1 MNIPET
7 LLKYQHYVSKL
18 SKHHL
23 DIFSSVF
30 TEDDILKQQ
39 HKTWTLQISLH
50 EQDICG
56 SCAAL
61 SVCRK
66 FPLLQVKQNSK
77 PTKRHSLGGILVDLL
92 NKDFTDFTA
101 SRLDILLMLGNMLTM
116 SKLKYYLYLNLYKQI
131 CTIKIVN
138 TIKQMV

>member
-1 MNIPET
+1 MSRTYVVLVLHHPSVGNS
-7 LLKYQHYVSKL
+7 HYCKL
-18 SKHHL
+18 N
-23 DIFSSVF
+23 
-30 TEDDILKQQ
+30 
-39 HKTWTLQISLH
+39 
-50 EQDICG
+50 
-56 SCAAL
+56 
-61 SVCRK
+61 
-66 FPLLQVKQNSK
+66 NSK

-101 SRLDILLMLGNMLTM
+101 SRLDILLMLENMLTM